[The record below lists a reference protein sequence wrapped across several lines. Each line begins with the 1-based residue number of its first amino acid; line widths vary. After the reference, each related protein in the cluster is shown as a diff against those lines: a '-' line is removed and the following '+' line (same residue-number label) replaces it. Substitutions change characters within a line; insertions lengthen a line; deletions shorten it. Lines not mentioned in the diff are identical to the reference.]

1 LPADG
6 VLAGGE
12 IVETRQTSSG
22 VGWITFAAVMMMLAG
37 MSNVLNGLWA
47 LDRKDLPIDT
57 VVFDDNLKAWG
68 WFFVIMGIVLVIAG
82 FALFNNSQWARWV
95 GIAVA
100 AFSALINMTWLFQ
113 YPISSLIHMTLA
125 VLVIYALAVYGERET
140 V

>member
-1 LPADG
+1 M
-6 VLAGGE
+6 
-12 IVETRQTSSG
+12 ETRERSSG
-22 VGWITFAAVMMMLAG
+22 IGWITFAAVMMMLAG

-47 LDRKDLPIDT
+47 LDRKDLPIDS
-57 VVFDDNLKAWG
+57 VVFDDNLEAWG

-82 FALFNNSQWARWV
+82 FALFNNSQWARWL

-125 VLVIYALAVYGERET
+125 VLVIYALAVYGEREL

>member
-1 LPADG
+1 
-6 VLAGGE
+6 
-12 IVETRQTSSG
+12 VETTQQKTG

-57 VVFDDNLKAWG
+57 VVFDDNLEAWG
-68 WFFVIMGIVLVIAG
+68 WFYVIMGIVLVIAG
-82 FALFNNSQWARWV
+82 FALFNNSQWARWL

-113 YPISSLIHMTLA
+113 YPISSLIHMSLA
-125 VLVIYALAVYGERET
+125 VLVIYALAVYGERDDAY
-140 V
+140 

>member
-1 LPADG
+1 PSPAPAESAFTVRSTKRLPADG
-6 VLAGGE
+6 VLAGGKN
-12 IVETRQTSSG
+12 VETRQTSSG

-82 FALFNNSQWARWV
+82 F
-95 GIAVA
+95 
-100 AFSALINMTWLFQ
+100 
-113 YPISSLIHMTLA
+113 
-125 VLVIYALAVYGERET
+125 
-140 V
+140 